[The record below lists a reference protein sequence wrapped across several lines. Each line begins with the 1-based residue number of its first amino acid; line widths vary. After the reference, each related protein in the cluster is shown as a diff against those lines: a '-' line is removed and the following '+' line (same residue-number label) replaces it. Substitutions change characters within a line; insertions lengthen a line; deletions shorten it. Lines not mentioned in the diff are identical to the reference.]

1 MSEVNAGYDTG
12 RYRSTREQLRRS
24 LSQDVTDDS
33 PIARRERAGRARLA
47 IARREAER
55 AAAPSGWTTDPNR
68 NAEPPSSRSAM
79 PPSDEVSG
87 LVAKHEGDMRAVVR
101 DTAFIASVRHMLG
114 TDSDVTQRDVPATDR
129 DVELESWVADALGS
143 DTAAYAAERDPMLRQ
158 RERED
163 TLAVI
168 NELREE
174 VGEPALSE
182 EGLLTLAGLGP
193 RPEAF
198 TQLHEENVAAVRA
211 AGLTTDELVDSPSPW
226 QSLPSDWVGLRDAE
240 RAEPPARVMLDG
252 DEPVFRAF
260 PNDLA
265 VDDVEVSLA
274 QVAAH
279 LGTSE
284 QNVEELARR
293 LRDNYVR
300 ALDAIDRSVT
310 IDAPERIDEPAPAM
324 AVDVDSPR
332 VARDLEVTVSGPD
345 DASPRFAGIDEY
357 GSRAEL
363 ASDPDTLG
371 FWLEI
376 DPRSAEALAQE
387 ITSRATQEAVWAP
400 PGDRTTARL
409 SDLEPDERSEVISLG
424 PNPPPEV
431 LPDAQRDADSPLVR
445 RGTSGQMVD
454 LSQSQARLQAKSVG
468 HAANSLDSL
477 GVGHPSYGMNRRPD
491 HPQPGTDPTQQRI

>member
-33 PIARRERAGRARLA
+33 PLARRER
-47 IARREAER
+47 
-55 AAAPSGWTTDPNR
+55 
-68 NAEPPSSRSAM
+68 
-79 PPSDEVSG
+79 
-87 LVAKHEGDMRAVVR
+87 
-101 DTAFIASVRHMLG
+101 
-114 TDSDVTQRDVPATDR
+114 
-129 DVELESWVADALGS
+129 
-143 DTAAYAAERDPMLRQ
+143 
-158 RERED
+158 
-163 TLAVI
+163 
-168 NELREE
+168 
-174 VGEPALSE
+174 
-182 EGLLTLAGLGP
+182 
-193 RPEAF
+193 
-198 TQLHEENVAAVRA
+198 
-211 AGLTTDELVDSPSPW
+211 
-226 QSLPSDWVGLRDAE
+226 
-240 RAEPPARVMLDG
+240 
-252 DEPVFRAF
+252 
-260 PNDLA
+260 
-265 VDDVEVSLA
+265 
-274 QVAAH
+274 
-279 LGTSE
+279 
-284 QNVEELARR
+284 
-293 LRDNYVR
+293 
-300 ALDAIDRSVT
+300 
-310 IDAPERIDEPAPAM
+310 

-371 FWLEI
+371 FWLDI

-445 RGTSGQMVD
+445 RGNSGQIVD
-454 LSQSQARLQAKSVG
+454 LSQAQARLQAKSVG